1 MKKRENFA
9 KKLIVGAM
17 AAAMAFGAVEGAGM
31 VTSPARADQE
41 DAGSFDPVYYA
52 ALYPDVAAAV
62 GTSPE
67 ALYSHYV
74 NFGQK
79 EGRIPYAG
87 ASRGEAVN
95 GTADQTLTTDTAVQT
110 PVQTTVDI
118 GNGPFWLF
126 SNGEEV
132 DKAAFLQ
139 EKQRLQ
145 QQFDAGGY
153 VHIGWTEEQVQAR
166 LLSLKD
172 QYPEGMKVG
181 NCTAGAAKITNGL
194 YGNPYDIRVGWVAQ
208 GDDDVLMTVDGC
220 IPKRSIGSRDIPA
233 ESFVRVGDEI
243 GTRADGRGH
252 VMIVLSRNDEGI
264 TVVES
269 GEETGMTWGRF
280 ISWDELDHGKAGASY
295 SNQRIYVWH
304 YEY

>member
-1 MKKRENFA
+1 MKKREIFA
-9 KKLIVGAM
+9 KKIIVATM
-17 AAAMAFGAVEGAGM
+17 AVAVAFSIAEGAKI
-31 VTSPARADQE
+31 VTGPARADQE

-79 EGRIPYAG
+79 EGRIPYEG
-87 ASRGEAVN
+87 ATGGESVD
-95 GTADQTLTTDTAVQT
+95 GTADTAADTATVTT

-126 SNGEEV
+126 TDGEEV
-132 DKAAFLQ
+132 DKATFLQ

-145 QQFDAGGY
+145 QQFDAAGY
-153 VHIGWTEEQVQAR
+153 VHVGWTEQQVQAR
-166 LLSLKD
+166 LLSLKE

-181 NCTAGAAKITNGL
+181 ICSTGAAKITNGL
-194 YGNPYDIRVGWVAQ
+194 YGDPNGIRVGWVAR
-208 GDDDVLMTVDGC
+208 GDEDDELITVDGC
-220 IPKRSIGSRDIPA
+220 VPKRSIGSRSVA
-233 ESFVRVGDEI
+233 ESSLRVGDEVYI
-243 GTRADGRGH
+243 PGSRGLGH
-252 VMIVLSRNDEGI
+252 VMVVLSRSDDGI

-269 GEETGMTWGRF
+269 NLNGDRKMHWGSF
-280 ISWDELDHGKAGASY
+280 FSWAELDASINY
-295 SNQRIYVWH
+295 IWH

>member
-79 EGRIPYAG
+79 EGRIPYEG
-87 ASRGEAVN
+87 ATGGESVD
-95 GTADQTLTTDTAVQT
+95 GTADTAADTATVTT

-126 SNGEEV
+126 TDGE
-132 DKAAFLQ
+132 
-139 EKQRLQ
+139 
-145 QQFDAGGY
+145 
-153 VHIGWTEEQVQAR
+153 
-166 LLSLKD
+166 
-172 QYPEGMKVG
+172 
-181 NCTAGAAKITNGL
+181 
-194 YGNPYDIRVGWVAQ
+194 
-208 GDDDVLMTVDGC
+208 
-220 IPKRSIGSRDIPA
+220 
-233 ESFVRVGDEI
+233 
-243 GTRADGRGH
+243 
-252 VMIVLSRNDEGI
+252 
-264 TVVES
+264 
-269 GEETGMTWGRF
+269 
-280 ISWDELDHGKAGASY
+280 
-295 SNQRIYVWH
+295 
-304 YEY
+304 

>member
-79 EGRIPYAG
+79 EGRIPYEG
-87 ASRGEAVN
+87 ATGGESVD
-95 GTADQTLTTDTAVQT
+95 GTADTAADTATVTT
-110 PVQTTVDI
+110 PVQATVDI
-118 GNGPFWLF
+118 GSGPFWIF
-126 SNGEEV
+126 PYGEEV
-132 DKAAFLQ
+132 DKATFLQ

-145 QQFDAGGY
+145 QQFDAAGY
-153 VHIGWTEEQVQAR
+153 VHVGWTEQQVQAR
-166 LLSLKD
+166 LLSLKE

-181 NCTAGAAKITNGL
+181 NCSSGAARITNGL
-194 YGNPYDIRVGWVAQ
+194 YGDPYDLNVGWVAQ

-220 IPKRSIGSRDIPA
+220 VPKRSIASHSVA
-233 ESFVRVGDEI
+233 ESSLRIGDEVYI
-243 GTRADGRGH
+243 KNSEGLGH
-252 VMIVLSRNDEGI
+252 VMVVLSRSSDGI

-269 GEETGMTWGRF
+269 NQNSDMKMHWGRF
-280 ISWDELDHGKAGASY
+280 ISWDELDESLLY
-295 SNQRIYVWH
+295 IWH

>member
-79 EGRIPYAG
+79 EGRIPYEG
-87 ASRGEAVN
+87 ATGGESVD
-95 GTADQTLTTDTAVQT
+95 GTADTAADTATVTT

-118 GNGPFWLF
+118 GSGPFWLF
-126 SNGEEV
+126 TDGEEV
-132 DKAAFLQ
+132 DKATFLQ

-145 QQFDAGGY
+145 QQFDAAGY
-153 VHIGWTEEQVQAR
+153 VHVGWTEQQVQAR
-166 LLSLKD
+166 LLSLKE

-181 NCTAGAAKITNGL
+181 NCSSGAARITNGL
-194 YGNPYDIRVGWVAQ
+194 YGDPYDIRVGWVSQ
-208 GDDDVLMTVDGC
+208 GDDDVLITVDGC
-220 IPKRSIGSRDIPA
+220 VPKRSIASRSVA
-233 ESFVRVGDEI
+233 ESSLRIGDEVYI
-243 GTRADGRGH
+243 KNSEGLGH
-252 VMIVLSRNDEGI
+252 VMVVLSRSSDGI

-269 GEETGMTWGRF
+269 NQNSDMKMHWGSF
-280 ISWDELDHGKAGASY
+280 ISWAELDACLLY
-295 SNQRIYVWH
+295 IWH

>member
-1 MKKRENFA
+1 M
-9 KKLIVGAM
+9 
-17 AAAMAFGAVEGAGM
+17 
-31 VTSPARADQE
+31 
-41 DAGSFDPVYYA
+41 
-52 ALYPDVAAAV
+52 
-62 GTSPE
+62 
-67 ALYSHYV
+67 
-74 NFGQK
+74 
-79 EGRIPYAG
+79 
-87 ASRGEAVN
+87 
-95 GTADQTLTTDTAVQT
+95 QT
-110 PVQTTVDI
+110 PVQSTVDI

>member
-79 EGRIPYAG
+79 EGRIPYEGAAGG
-87 ASRGEAVN
+87 ASVDV
-95 GTADQTLTTDTAVQT
+95 TADTAADTATVTT

-126 SNGEEV
+126 TDGEEV
-132 DKAAFLQ
+132 DKATFLQ

-145 QQFDAGGY
+145 QQFDAAGY
-153 VHIGWTEEQVQAR
+153 VHVGWTEQQVQAR
-166 LLSLKD
+166 LLSLKE

-181 NCTAGAAKITNGL
+181 ICSTGAAKITNGL
-194 YGNPYDIRVGWVAQ
+194 YGDPNGIRVGWVAQ

-220 IPKRSIGSRDIPA
+220 VPKRSIGSRSVA
-233 ESFVRVGDEI
+233 ESSLRVGDEVYI
-243 GTRADGRGH
+243 PGSRGLGH
-252 VMIVLSRNDEGI
+252 VMVVLSRSDDGI

-269 GEETGMTWGRF
+269 NLNDDRKMHWGGF
-280 ISWDELDHGKAGASY
+280 ISWDELDESLLY
-295 SNQRIYVWH
+295 IWH

>member
-67 ALYSHYV
+67 ALYNHYV

-79 EGRIPYAG
+79 EGRIPYEG
-87 ASRGEAVN
+87 ASGGESVD
-95 GTADQTLTTDTAVQT
+95 GTADTAADTATVTT

-126 SNGEEV
+126 TDGEEV
-132 DKAAFLQ
+132 DKATFLQ

-145 QQFDAGGY
+145 QQFDAAGY
-153 VHIGWTEEQVQAR
+153 VHVGWTEQQVQAR
-166 LLSLKD
+166 LLSLKE

-181 NCTAGAAKITNGL
+181 ICSTGAAKITNGL
-194 YGNPYDIRVGWVAQ
+194 YGDPNGIRVGWVAR
-208 GDDDVLMTVDGC
+208 GDEDDELITVDGC
-220 IPKRSIGSRDIPA
+220 VPKRSIGSRSVA
-233 ESFVRVGDEI
+233 ESSLRVGDEVYI
-243 GTRADGRGH
+243 PGSRGLGH
-252 VMIVLSRNDEGI
+252 VMVVLSRSDDGI

-269 GEETGMTWGRF
+269 NLNDDRKMHWGGF
-280 ISWDELDHGKAGASY
+280 ISWDELDESLLY
-295 SNQRIYVWH
+295 IWH

>member
-79 EGRIPYAG
+79 EGRIPYEGAAGG
-87 ASRGEAVN
+87 ASVDV
-95 GTADQTLTTDTAVQT
+95 TADTAADTATVTT
-110 PVQTTVDI
+110 PVQATVDI
-118 GNGPFWLF
+118 GSGPFWIF
-126 SNGEEV
+126 PYGEEV
-132 DKAAFLQ
+132 DKATFLQ

-145 QQFDAGGY
+145 QQFDAAGY
-153 VHIGWTEEQVQAR
+153 VHVGWTEQQVQAR
-166 LLSLKD
+166 LLSLKE

-181 NCTAGAAKITNGL
+181 NCSSGAARITNGL
-194 YGNPYDIRVGWVAQ
+194 YGDPYDIRVGWVAQ

-220 IPKRSIGSRDIPA
+220 VPKRSIASRSAA
-233 ESFVRVGDEI
+233 ESSLRVGDEVYVKSY
-243 GTRADGRGH
+243 GLGH
-252 VMIVLSRNDEGI
+252 VMVVLSRSSEGI

-269 GEETGMTWGRF
+269 NQNSDMKMHWGRF
-280 ISWDELDHGKAGASY
+280 ISWDELDESLLY
-295 SNQRIYVWH
+295 IWH

>member
-79 EGRIPYAG
+79 EGRIPYEG
-87 ASRGEAVN
+87 ASGGESVVETTN
-95 GTADQTLTTDTAVQT
+95 TATDTVTITT
-110 PVQTTVDI
+110 PAQTTVDI

-126 SNGEEV
+126 TDGEEV
-132 DKAAFLQ
+132 DKATFLQ

-145 QQFDAGGY
+145 QQFDAAGY
-153 VHIGWTEEQVQAR
+153 VHVGWTEQQVQAR
-166 LLSLKD
+166 LLSLKE
-172 QYPEGMKVG
+172 QYPEGIEVG
-181 NCTAGAAKITNGL
+181 NCSSGAAKITNGL
-194 YGNPYDIRVGWVAQ
+194 YGDPYDIRVGWVAR
-208 GDDDVLMTVDGC
+208 GDEDDELITVDGC
-220 IPKRSIGSRDIPA
+220 VPKRSIASRSVA
-233 ESFVRVGDEI
+233 KNFLRVGDEI
-243 GTRADGRGH
+243 HIPGSRGLGH
-252 VMIVLSRNDEGI
+252 VMVVLSRSDDGI

-269 GEETGMTWGRF
+269 NLNGDRKMHWGRF
-280 ISWDELDHGKAGASY
+280 FSWAELDASINY
-295 SNQRIYVWH
+295 IWH

>member
-1 MKKRENFA
+1 MKKERIGR
-9 KKLIVGAM
+9 KIIV
-17 AAAMAFGAVEGAGM
+17 AAMAVAMAFTISEGTKM
-31 VTSPARADQE
+31 VTSPAHADQE

-79 EGRIPYAG
+79 EGRIPYEGAAGG
-87 ASRGEAVN
+87 ASVDV
-95 GTADQTLTTDTAVQT
+95 TADTAADTATVTT

-126 SNGEEV
+126 TDGEEV
-132 DKAAFLQ
+132 DKATFLQ

-145 QQFDAGGY
+145 QQFDAAGY
-153 VHIGWTEEQVQAR
+153 VHVGWTEQQVQAR
-166 LLSLKD
+166 LLSLKE

-181 NCTAGAAKITNGL
+181 NCSSGAARITNGL
-194 YGNPYDIRVGWVAQ
+194 YGDPYDIRVGWVAQ

-220 IPKRSIGSRDIPA
+220 VPKRSIASRSVA
-233 ESFVRVGDEI
+233 ESSLRIGDEVYI
-243 GTRADGRGH
+243 KNSEGLGH
-252 VMIVLSRNDEGI
+252 VMVVLSRSSDGI

-269 GEETGMTWGRF
+269 NQNSDMKMHWGSF
-280 ISWDELDHGKAGASY
+280 ISWAELDACLRY
-295 SNQRIYVWH
+295 IWH

>member
-1 MKKRENFA
+1 
-9 KKLIVGAM
+9 M

-74 NFGQK
+74 MFGQK

-95 GTADQTLTTDTAVQT
+95 GTADQTLTTDTALQT

-166 LLSLKD
+166 LLSLKE
-172 QYPEGMKVG
+172 QYPEG
-181 NCTAGAAKITNGL
+181 
-194 YGNPYDIRVGWVAQ
+194 
-208 GDDDVLMTVDGC
+208 
-220 IPKRSIGSRDIPA
+220 
-233 ESFVRVGDEI
+233 
-243 GTRADGRGH
+243 
-252 VMIVLSRNDEGI
+252 
-264 TVVES
+264 TVVGICS
-269 GEETGMTWGRF
+269 AGGR
-280 ISWDELDHGKAGASY
+280 
-295 SNQRIYVWH
+295 
-304 YEY
+304 

>member
-31 VTSPARADQE
+31 VTSPAHADQE
-41 DAGSFDPVYYA
+41 DADSFDPLYYA

-67 ALYSHYV
+67 ALYNHYV

-79 EGRIPYAG
+79 EGRIPYEG
-87 ASRGEAVN
+87 ASGGESVD
-95 GTADQTLTTDTAVQT
+95 GTADTAADTVAVTT
-110 PVQTTVDI
+110 PVQTTADI
-118 GNGPFWLF
+118 GSGPFWLF
-126 SNGEEV
+126 PYGEEV
-132 DKAAFLQ
+132 DKATFLQ

-145 QQFDAGGY
+145 QQFDAAGY
-153 VHIGWTEEQVQAR
+153 VHVGWTEQQVQAR
-166 LLSLKD
+166 LLSLKE

-181 NCTAGAAKITNGL
+181 NCSSGAARITNGL
-194 YGNPYDIRVGWVAQ
+194 YGDPYDLNVGWVAQ

-220 IPKRSIGSRDIPA
+220 VPKRSIASRSVA
-233 ESFVRVGDEI
+233 ESSLRIGDEVYI
-243 GTRADGRGH
+243 KNSEGLGH
-252 VMIVLSRNDEGI
+252 VMVVLSRSSDGI

-269 GEETGMTWGRF
+269 NQNSDMKMHWGRF
-280 ISWDELDHGKAGASY
+280 ISWAELDACLRY
-295 SNQRIYVWH
+295 IWH

>member
-1 MKKRENFA
+1 MKKREIFA
-9 KKLIVGAM
+9 KKIIVATM
-17 AAAMAFGAVEGAGM
+17 VATMAFSIAEGAKI
-31 VTSPARADQE
+31 VTGPARADQE

-67 ALYSHYV
+67 ALYNHYV

-79 EGRIPYAG
+79 EGRIPYEG
-87 ASRGEAVN
+87 ASGGESVD
-95 GTADQTLTTDTAVQT
+95 GTADTAADTATVTT

-118 GNGPFWLF
+118 GSGPFWIF
-126 SNGEEV
+126 PYGEEV
-132 DKAAFLQ
+132 DKATFLQ

-145 QQFDAGGY
+145 QQFDAAGY
-153 VHIGWTEEQVQAR
+153 VHVGWTEQQVQAR
-166 LLSLKD
+166 LLSLKE

-181 NCTAGAAKITNGL
+181 NCSSGAARITNGL
-194 YGNPYDIRVGWVAQ
+194 YGDPYDLNVGWVAQ

-220 IPKRSIGSRDIPA
+220 VPKRSIASHSVA
-233 ESFVRVGDEI
+233 ESSLRIGDEVYI
-243 GTRADGRGH
+243 KNSEGLGH
-252 VMIVLSRNDEGI
+252 VMVVLSRSSDGI

-269 GEETGMTWGRF
+269 NQNSDMKMHWGRF
-280 ISWDELDHGKAGASY
+280 ISWAELDACLLY
-295 SNQRIYVWH
+295 IWH

>member
-79 EGRIPYAG
+79 EGRIPYEG
-87 ASRGEAVN
+87 ATGGESVD
-95 GTADQTLTTDTAVQT
+95 GTADTAADTATVTT

-118 GNGPFWLF
+118 GSGPFWLF
-126 SNGEEV
+126 TDGEEV
-132 DKAAFLQ
+132 DKATFLQ

-145 QQFDAGGY
+145 QQFDAAGY
-153 VHIGWTEEQVQAR
+153 VHVGWTEQQVQAR
-166 LLSLKD
+166 LLSLKE

-181 NCTAGAAKITNGL
+181 NCSSGAARITNGL
-194 YGNPYDIRVGWVAQ
+194 YGDPYDIRVGWVAQ

-220 IPKRSIGSRDIPA
+220 VPKRSIASRSVA
-233 ESFVRVGDEI
+233 ESSLRIGDEVYI
-243 GTRADGRGH
+243 KNSEGLGH
-252 VMIVLSRNDEGI
+252 VMVVLSRSSDGI

-269 GEETGMTWGRF
+269 NQNSDMKMHWGSF
-280 ISWDELDHGKAGASY
+280 ISWAELDACLLY
-295 SNQRIYVWH
+295 IWH

>member
-79 EGRIPYAG
+79 EGRIPYEG
-87 ASRGEAVN
+87 ATGGESVD
-95 GTADQTLTTDTAVQT
+95 GTADTAADTATVTT

-126 SNGEEV
+126 TDGEEV
-132 DKAAFLQ
+132 DKATFLQ

-145 QQFDAGGY
+145 QQFDAAGY
-153 VHIGWTEEQVQAR
+153 VHVGWTEQQVQAR
-166 LLSLKD
+166 LLSLKE

-181 NCTAGAAKITNGL
+181 ICSTGAAKITNGL
-194 YGNPYDIRVGWVAQ
+194 YGDPNGIRVGWVAR
-208 GDDDVLMTVDGC
+208 GDEDDELITVDGC
-220 IPKRSIGSRDIPA
+220 VPKRSIGSRSVA
-233 ESFVRVGDEI
+233 ESSLRVGDEVYI
-243 GTRADGRGH
+243 PGSRGLGH
-252 VMIVLSRNDEGI
+252 VMVVLSRSDDGI

-269 GEETGMTWGRF
+269 NLNDDRKMHWGRV
-280 ISWDELDHGKAGASY
+280 ISWAELDESLLY
-295 SNQRIYVWH
+295 IWH

>member
-79 EGRIPYAG
+79 EGRIPYEGAAGG
-87 ASRGEAVN
+87 ASVDV
-95 GTADQTLTTDTAVQT
+95 TADTAADTATVTT
-110 PVQTTVDI
+110 PVQTATDI

-126 SNGEEV
+126 PYGEEV
-132 DKAAFLQ
+132 SKAAFLQ
-139 EKQRLQ
+139 EKQRRQ
-145 QQFDAGGY
+145 QQFDAAGY
-153 VHIGWTEEQVQAR
+153 VHVGWTEQQVQER

-181 NCTAGAAKITNGL
+181 ICSTGAAKITNGL
-194 YGNPYDIRVGWVAQ
+194 YGDPNGIHVGWVAQ
-208 GDDDVLMTVDGC
+208 GDDDVLMTIDGC
-220 IPKRSIGSRDIPA
+220 VPKRSIGSRSVA
-233 ESFVRVGDEI
+233 ESSLRVGDEVYI
-243 GTRADGRGH
+243 PGSRGLGH
-252 VMIVLSRNDEGI
+252 VMVVLSRSDDGI

-269 GEETGMTWGRF
+269 NLNDDRKMHWGRF
-280 ISWDELDHGKAGASY
+280 ISWDELDESLLY
-295 SNQRIYVWH
+295 IWH

>member
-1 MKKRENFA
+1 MKKERIGR
-9 KKLIVGAM
+9 KIIV
-17 AAAMAFGAVEGAGM
+17 AAMAVAMAFTISEGTKM
-31 VTSPARADQE
+31 VTSPAHADQE
-41 DAGSFDPVYYA
+41 DADSFDPLYYA

-79 EGRIPYAG
+79 EGRIPYEG
-87 ASRGEAVN
+87 ATGGESVD
-95 GTADQTLTTDTAVQT
+95 GTADTAADTATVTT

-126 SNGEEV
+126 TDGEEV
-132 DKAAFLQ
+132 DKATFLQ

-145 QQFDAGGY
+145 QQFDAAGY
-153 VHIGWTEEQVQAR
+153 VHVGWTEQQVQAR
-166 LLSLKD
+166 LLSLKE

-181 NCTAGAAKITNGL
+181 NCSSGAARITNGL
-194 YGNPYDIRVGWVAQ
+194 YGDPYDIHVGWVAQ

-220 IPKRSIGSRDIPA
+220 VPKRSIASRSVA
-233 ESFVRVGDEI
+233 ESSLRIGDEVYI
-243 GTRADGRGH
+243 KNSEGLGH
-252 VMIVLSRNDEGI
+252 VMVVLSRSSDGI

-269 GEETGMTWGRF
+269 NQNSDMKMHWGSF
-280 ISWDELDHGKAGASY
+280 ISWAELDACLRY
-295 SNQRIYVWH
+295 IWH

>member
-52 ALYPDVAAAV
+52 ALYPDVAAVV

-74 NFGQK
+74 MFGQK
-79 EGRIPYAG
+79 EGRIPYEG
-87 ASRGEAVN
+87 ATGGESVD
-95 GTADQTLTTDTAVQT
+95 GTADTAADTATVTT

-126 SNGEEV
+126 TNGEEV
-132 DKAAFLQ
+132 DKATFLQ

-145 QQFDAGGY
+145 QQFDAAGY
-153 VHIGWTEEQVQAR
+153 VHVGWTEQQVQAR
-166 LLSLKD
+166 LLSLKE

-181 NCTAGAAKITNGL
+181 NCSSGAARITNGL
-194 YGNPYDIRVGWVAQ
+194 YGDPYDIRVGWVAQ

-220 IPKRSIGSRDIPA
+220 VPKRSIASRSVA
-233 ESFVRVGDEI
+233 ESSLRIGDEVYI
-243 GTRADGRGH
+243 KNSEGLGH
-252 VMIVLSRNDEGI
+252 VMVVLSRSSDGI

-269 GEETGMTWGRF
+269 NQNSDMKMHWGSF
-280 ISWDELDHGKAGASY
+280 ISWAELDACLLY
-295 SNQRIYVWH
+295 IWH

>member
-1 MKKRENFA
+1 MKKREIFA
-9 KKLIVGAM
+9 KKIIVATM
-17 AAAMAFGAVEGAGM
+17 VATMAFSIAEGAKI
-31 VTSPARADQE
+31 VTGPARADQE

-62 GTSPE
+62 GMNPE
-67 ALYSHYV
+67 ALYNHYV

-79 EGRIPYAG
+79 EGRIPYEGATGG
-87 ASRGEAVN
+87 ASVD
-95 GTADQTLTTDTAVQT
+95 GTADTAADTATVTT
-110 PVQTTVDI
+110 PVQATADI

-126 SNGEEV
+126 PYGEEV
-132 DKAAFLQ
+132 DKATFLQ
-139 EKQRLQ
+139 ERQRLQ
-145 QQFDAGGY
+145 QQFDAAGY
-153 VHIGWTEEQVQAR
+153 VHVGWTEQQVQAR

-208 GDDDVLMTVDGC
+208 GDDDVLITVDGC

>member
-52 ALYPDVAAAV
+52 ALYPDVAAVV

-74 NFGQK
+74 MFGQK
-79 EGRIPYAG
+79 EGRIPYEG
-87 ASRGEAVN
+87 ATGGESVD
-95 GTADQTLTTDTAVQT
+95 GTADTAADTATVTT

-126 SNGEEV
+126 TNGEEV
-132 DKAAFLQ
+132 DKATFLQ

-145 QQFDAGGY
+145 QQFDAAGY
-153 VHIGWTEEQVQAR
+153 VHVGWTEQQVQAR
-166 LLSLKD
+166 LLSLKE

-181 NCTAGAAKITNGL
+181 NCSSGAARITNGL
-194 YGNPYDIRVGWVAQ
+194 YGDPYDLNVGWVAQ

-220 IPKRSIGSRDIPA
+220 VPKRSIASHSVA
-233 ESFVRVGDEI
+233 ESSLRIGDEVYI
-243 GTRADGRGH
+243 KNSEGLGH
-252 VMIVLSRNDEGI
+252 VMVVLSRSSDGI

-269 GEETGMTWGRF
+269 NQNSDMKMHWGSF
-280 ISWDELDHGKAGASY
+280 ISWAELDACLRY
-295 SNQRIYVWH
+295 IWH

>member
-1 MKKRENFA
+1 MKKERIGR
-9 KKLIVGAM
+9 KIIV
-17 AAAMAFGAVEGAGM
+17 AAMAVAMAFTISEGTKM
-31 VTSPARADQE
+31 VTSPAHADQE
-41 DAGSFDPVYYA
+41 DADSFDPLYYA

-87 ASRGEAVN
+87 ASGGEAVN
-95 GTADQTLTTDTAVQT
+95 GTAVQT

-166 LLSLKD
+166 LLSLKE
-172 QYPEGMKVG
+172 QYPEGTVVG
-181 NCTAGAAKITNGL
+181 ICSAGAGKILNGL
-194 YGNPYDIRVGWVAQ
+194 YGNPSSFRVGWVAQ
-208 GDDDVLMTVDGC
+208 GEDDVLMTVDGC
-220 IPKRSIGSRDIPA
+220 VPRRSICDRSTMKSSI
-233 ESFVRVGDEI
+233 RVGDMVSIKNSE
-243 GTRADGRGH
+243 GLGH
-252 VMIVLSRNDEGI
+252 DMVVLSRSDDGI

-269 GEETGMTWGRF
+269 NWGGDKKMHWGDF
-280 ISWDELDHGKAGASY
+280 ISWEKLATSLV
-295 SNQRIYVWH
+295 YVWH

>member
-79 EGRIPYAG
+79 EGRIPYEGAAGG
-87 ASRGEAVN
+87 ASVDV
-95 GTADQTLTTDTAVQT
+95 TADTAADTATVTT

-126 SNGEEV
+126 TDGEEV
-132 DKAAFLQ
+132 DKATFLQ

-145 QQFDAGGY
+145 QQFDAAGY
-153 VHIGWTEEQVQAR
+153 VHVGWTEQQVQAR
-166 LLSLKD
+166 LLSLKE

-181 NCTAGAAKITNGL
+181 NCSSGAARITNGL
-194 YGNPYDIRVGWVAQ
+194 YGDPYDIRVGWVAQ

-220 IPKRSIGSRDIPA
+220 VPKRSIASRSVA
-233 ESFVRVGDEI
+233 ESSLRIGDEVYI
-243 GTRADGRGH
+243 KNSEGLGH
-252 VMIVLSRNDEGI
+252 VMVVLSRSSDGI

-269 GEETGMTWGRF
+269 NQNSDMKMHWGSF
-280 ISWDELDHGKAGASY
+280 ISWAELDACLLY
-295 SNQRIYVWH
+295 IWH

>member
-9 KKLIVGAM
+9 KKLIAGAM

-52 ALYPDVAAAV
+52 ALYPDVAAVV

-95 GTADQTLTTDTAVQT
+95 GTVDPTVTTDTAVQT

-145 QQFDAGGY
+145 QQFDAAGY
-153 VHIGWTEEQVQAR
+153 VHVGWTEQQVQAR
-166 LLSLKD
+166 LLSLKE

-181 NCTAGAAKITNGL
+181 NCSSGAARITNGL
-194 YGNPYDIRVGWVAQ
+194 YGDPYDIHVGWVAQ

-220 IPKRSIGSRDIPA
+220 VPKRSIASRSVA
-233 ESFVRVGDEI
+233 ESSLRIGDEVYI
-243 GTRADGRGH
+243 KNSEGLGH
-252 VMIVLSRNDEGI
+252 VMVVLSRSSDGI

-269 GEETGMTWGRF
+269 NQNSDMKMHWGRF
-280 ISWDELDHGKAGASY
+280 ISWAELDACLCY
-295 SNQRIYVWH
+295 IWH

>member
-79 EGRIPYAG
+79 EGRIPYEGAAGG
-87 ASRGEAVN
+87 ASVDV
-95 GTADQTLTTDTAVQT
+95 TADTAADTATVTT
-110 PVQTTVDI
+110 PVQTATDI

-126 SNGEEV
+126 TDGEEV
-132 DKAAFLQ
+132 DKATFLQ

-145 QQFDAGGY
+145 QQFDAAGY
-153 VHIGWTEEQVQAR
+153 VHVGWTEQQVQAR
-166 LLSLKD
+166 LLSLKE

-181 NCTAGAAKITNGL
+181 NCSSGAARITNGL
-194 YGNPYDIRVGWVAQ
+194 YGDPYDLNVGWVAQ

-220 IPKRSIGSRDIPA
+220 VPKRSIGSRSVA
-233 ESFVRVGDEI
+233 ESSLRIGDEVYI
-243 GTRADGRGH
+243 KNSEGLGH
-252 VMIVLSRNDEGI
+252 VMVVLSRSSDGI

-269 GEETGMTWGRF
+269 NQNSDMKMHWGSF
-280 ISWDELDHGKAGASY
+280 ISWAELDACLLY
-295 SNQRIYVWH
+295 IWH

>member
-79 EGRIPYAG
+79 EGRIPYEG
-87 ASRGEAVN
+87 ATGGESVD
-95 GTADQTLTTDTAVQT
+95 GTADTAADTATVTT

-126 SNGEEV
+126 TDGEEV
-132 DKAAFLQ
+132 DKATFLQ

-145 QQFDAGGY
+145 QQFDAAGY
-153 VHIGWTEEQVQAR
+153 VHVGWTEQQVQAR
-166 LLSLKD
+166 LLSLKE

-181 NCTAGAAKITNGL
+181 NCSSGAARITNGL
-194 YGNPYDIRVGWVAQ
+194 YGDPNGIRVGWVAR
-208 GDDDVLMTVDGC
+208 GDEDDELITVDGC
-220 IPKRSIGSRDIPA
+220 VPKRSIGSRSVA
-233 ESFVRVGDEI
+233 ESSLRVGDEVYI
-243 GTRADGRGH
+243 PGSRGLGH
-252 VMIVLSRNDEGI
+252 VMVVLSRSDDGI

-269 GEETGMTWGRF
+269 NLNDDRKMHWGGF
-280 ISWDELDHGKAGASY
+280 ISWDELDESLLY
-295 SNQRIYVWH
+295 IWH

>member
-79 EGRIPYAG
+79 EGRIPYEG
-87 ASRGEAVN
+87 ATGGESVD
-95 GTADQTLTTDTAVQT
+95 GTADTAADTATVTT

-126 SNGEEV
+126 TDGEEV
-132 DKAAFLQ
+132 DKATFLQ

-145 QQFDAGGY
+145 QQFDAAGY
-153 VHIGWTEEQVQAR
+153 VHVGWTEQQVQAR
-166 LLSLKD
+166 LLSLKE

-181 NCTAGAAKITNGL
+181 ICSTGAAKITNGL
-194 YGNPYDIRVGWVAQ
+194 YGDPNGIRVGWVAR
-208 GDDDVLMTVDGC
+208 GDEDDELITVDGC
-220 IPKRSIGSRDIPA
+220 VPKRSIGSRSVA
-233 ESFVRVGDEI
+233 ESSLRVGDEVYI
-243 GTRADGRGH
+243 PGSRGLGH
-252 VMIVLSRNDEGI
+252 VMVVLSRSDDGI

-269 GEETGMTWGRF
+269 NLNDDRKMHWGRF
-280 ISWDELDHGKAGASY
+280 ISWDELDESLLY
-295 SNQRIYVWH
+295 IWH